1 MKDPEGRERDEEKDR
16 RGKLEKDPEGRE
28 RDERKDR
35 QGRDRQGKDRTA
47 VKYPTGREGK
57 YLEERRERIEE
68 TE

>member
-1 MKDPEGRERDEEKDR
+1 
-16 RGKLEKDPEGRE
+16 LEKDPEGRE